1 MLLSAV
7 LRGFPGARVSGPD
20 VDIRAIS
27 YDSRDV
33 EPGALFIAVPTVGGP
48 PESGGFAA
56 VPQAIQR
63 GAIAVL
69 AQPPLTLDGVTSVQ
83 VADARLAMADVA
95 SSFYDYPSNSLHLFA
110 VTGTDGK
117 TTTVFLLE
125 QILRRAGFQTG
136 MLGTVETRIGG
147 ERIQNAGRITTPEA
161 PDVQRLLRRM
171 LDAGVTHVALEASS
185 HALALDRLRGCRFAA
200 CALTNL
206 SGDHLEFH
214 GSFEAYRDAKLKLF
228 SELAPGKPAVLN
240 HDDAHFSDFIEQLT
254 GELFSYGFNPGARFR
269 IEVSECSPSGSSFDM
284 LEAGH
289 RIGPFFV
296 RQPGRFNL
304 LNAAAACLLA
314 RQAGLAFNEIAA
326 GLREADGPP
335 GRFQDVSNG
344 ASFRVV
350 VDYAH
355 TPNAFRSVLAELREE
370 TSGNLIAVFGAAGN
384 RDRAKRPVL
393 AQIAAELADFFVVT
407 NEDPFDEDADAIISE
422 VAEGA
427 PSGSEGSHFVRERDR
442 GRAIRMAL
450 ERAGPGD
457 TVVITGKGHE
467 QSIVSRGRAEPW
479 SDAATAR
486 AILDELR

>member
-1 MLLSAV
+1 MLLYAV

-214 GSFEAYRDAKLKLF
+214 GSFDAYRDAKLKLF
-228 SELAPGKPAVLN
+228 SELA
-240 HDDAHFSDFIEQLT
+240 
-254 GELFSYGFNPGARFR
+254 
-269 IEVSECSPSGSSFDM
+269 
-284 LEAGH
+284 
-289 RIGPFFV
+289 
-296 RQPGRFNL
+296 
-304 LNAAAACLLA
+304 
-314 RQAGLAFNEIAA
+314 
-326 GLREADGPP
+326 
-335 GRFQDVSNG
+335 
-344 ASFRVV
+344 
-350 VDYAH
+350 
-355 TPNAFRSVLAELREE
+355 
-370 TSGNLIAVFGAAGN
+370 
-384 RDRAKRPVL
+384 
-393 AQIAAELADFFVVT
+393 
-407 NEDPFDEDADAIISE
+407 
-422 VAEGA
+422 
-427 PSGSEGSHFVRERDR
+427 
-442 GRAIRMAL
+442 
-450 ERAGPGD
+450 
-457 TVVITGKGHE
+457 
-467 QSIVSRGRAEPW
+467 
-479 SDAATAR
+479 
-486 AILDELR
+486 